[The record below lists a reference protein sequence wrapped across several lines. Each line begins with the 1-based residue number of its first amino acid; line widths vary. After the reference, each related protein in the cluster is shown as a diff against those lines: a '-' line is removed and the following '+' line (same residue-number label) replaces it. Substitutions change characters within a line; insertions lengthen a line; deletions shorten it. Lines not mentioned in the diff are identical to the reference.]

1 VVLEATRESEM
12 KTTSGRTCLIL
23 GLLGFALSA
32 ALSVDLKARHD
43 GVTVQAH
50 MASTML
56 LQSSPD
62 SDENAAAPDED
73 EGAKAAPCAQ
83 HGCTAPKPE
92 LAFAVVEDRPLHE
105 SKAFIAQ
112 GDEIR
117 PKSKD

>member
-12 KTTSGRTCLIL
+12 KTTIGRTCLIL

-62 SDENAAAPDED
+62 SDENACIRRGGRSPAARE
-73 EGAKAAPCAQ
+73 
-83 HGCTAPKPE
+83 
-92 LAFAVVEDRPLHE
+92 
-105 SKAFIAQ
+105 Q
-112 GDEIR
+112 GVHR
-117 PKSKD
+117 AR